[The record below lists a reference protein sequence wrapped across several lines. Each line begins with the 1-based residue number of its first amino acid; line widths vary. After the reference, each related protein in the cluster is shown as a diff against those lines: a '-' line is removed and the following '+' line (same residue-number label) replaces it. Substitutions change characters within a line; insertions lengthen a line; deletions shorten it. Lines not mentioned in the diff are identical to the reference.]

1 MTKHSVYMRWAKEH
15 AAARYNLAN
24 SGMLGASVDDL
35 VLEPGD
41 LLINGDNR
49 DGYPQLLEAIARLY
63 QWESPQEVVTA
74 GGTSGANFL
83 VFATLIEPGDVV
95 LVEQPTYEPI
105 LAALKFF
112 GAEVRRFSRRHENGY
127 HLDRREL
134 RLLMAD
140 KVRLVVLTNP
150 HNPSGVMLPPAEV
163 GDICSMAELD
173 GTWVLVDEVYRD
185 VWFEAAP
192 PSHVHLGPNVLATS
206 SLTKTYGLS
215 GLRCGWILTGEPKI
229 ATRLRRMFDLMDA
242 GGSVPSATLALAA
255 LRQLPR
261 LIARSRAI
269 LDPNIEQVH
278 AFLAEHAE
286 YLDCV
291 VPERSMTVFPRL
303 KKEED
308 SEELYGWLSDARETS
323 IVPGRFFEFPQHFR
337 LGFAVQPEIVALGLR
352 QLSEAL
358 QILAQSH

>member
-63 QWESPQEVVTA
+63 QLESPQEVVTA

-278 AFLAEHAE
+278 AFLAEHTE

>member
-1 MTKHSVYMRWAKEH
+1 MSKHSVYMRWAKEH
-15 AAARYNLAN
+15 AAARFNLAN
-24 SGMLGASVDDL
+24 SGMVGISTEDL

-41 LLINGDNR
+41 VLINGDNR
-49 DGYPQLLEAIARLY
+49 DGFAPLLEAIAALY
-63 QWESPQEVVTA
+63 QLKSPQEVVTA

-83 VFATLIEPGDVV
+83 AFATLIEPGGVV

-105 LAALKFF
+105 LAALNFM

-127 HLDRREL
+127 RLDLSEL
-134 RLLMAD
+134 RPLISD

-150 HNPSGVMLPPAEV
+150 HNPSGVMLPASEV
-163 GDICSMAELD
+163 GELCRMAEAEGAL
-173 GTWVLVDEVYRD
+173 VLVDEVYRD
-185 VWFEAAP
+185 LWFEAAP

-215 GLRCGWILTGEPKI
+215 GLRCGWILAGDPKI
-229 ATRLRRMFDLMDA
+229 AARMRRTFDLMDA

-269 LDPNIEQVH
+269 IDPNIEQVH

-286 YLDCV
+286 WLDCV

-308 SEELYGWLSDARETS
+308 SHALYDWLRSRETS
-323 IVPGRFFEFPQHFR
+323 IVPGKYFELPRHFR
-337 LGFAVQPEIVALGLR
+337 LGFAVQPETVAEGLR
-352 QLSEAL
+352 QLSEGL
-358 QILAQSH
+358 RRM